1 MTGCGNN
8 AIGQFWL
15 HKNAIWNKV
24 GGGPTGT
31 NGFDHGSS
39 NNIAF
44 LDPSGG
50 GTYAISGDWF
60 NPGVDG
66 CSNTAGVSP
75 QEGSAGACGS
85 SPDWVP
91 TDVVVAGQS
100 SANPTQA
107 VVLFGS
113 ADINPLAGFYIL
125 DNLGATNPTPADP
138 CGGLAEAGPMITC
151 GTVPAPSIVSS
162 AAGAAGHVIYQV
174 SLPAQNI
181 PYVDDCGVAESA
193 AVNCPRNLNAGRVL
207 MVRRAPCRGGTPAN
221 NLTATYVDFPSTRT
235 EFWHPYNAGDTD
247 YNGLVDA
254 TATPNPITLISS
266 SAQTIPVDITQAVT
280 ATSNDNCIYFGA
292 AAAADASPNSGFTPW
307 LAPYVSMATRVA
319 PLQQF
324 ICPCNLS
331 DTACSAAGA
340 SCGAGCGT
348 CAANTTGATA
358 APDRVLDLR
367 ATKVA
372 GGKYNVSWVTSSET
386 SIAKFDLVGNK
397 SGGTVALKSSIDP
410 KGDGVGSS
418 YSFNFA
424 AGEMKGTKQVSVV
437 VFYTD
442 GSKATFGPAPV
453 Q

>member
-1 MTGCGNN
+1 
-8 AIGQFWL
+8 
-15 HKNAIWNKV
+15 
-24 GGGPTGT
+24 
-31 NGFDHGSS
+31 
-39 NNIAF
+39 
-44 LDPSGG
+44 
-50 GTYAISGDWF
+50 
-60 NPGVDG
+60 
-66 CSNTAGVSP
+66 
-75 QEGSAGACGS
+75 
-85 SPDWVP
+85 
-91 TDVVVAGQS
+91 
-100 SANPTQA
+100 
-107 VVLFGS
+107 
-113 ADINPLAGFYIL
+113 
-125 DNLGATNPTPADP
+125 
-138 CGGLAEAGPMITC
+138 
-151 GTVPAPSIVSS
+151 VPAPIVQSS
-162 AAGAAGHVIYQV
+162 AAGAPGHVIYQIN
-174 SLPAQNI
+174 LPAQNI
-181 PYVDDCGVAESA
+181 PYSDDCGVAESA

-221 NLTATYVDFPSTRT
+221 NLAASYVDFPSTRT
-235 EFWHPYNAGDTD
+235 EFWHPYNAGDAD

-254 TATPNPITLISS
+254 TAAPNPITLISP
-266 SAQTIPVDITQAVT
+266 SAQTIPVDITQAAT

-331 DTACSAAGA
+331 DTACTAAGA
-340 SCGAGCGT
+340 SCGAGCGV

-397 SGGTVALKSSIDP
+397 SGGSVLLKGSIDP

-418 YSFNFA
+418 YSFNLA

-442 GSKATFGPAPV
+442 GSKATYGPAPV